1 MPEETSTLHRRAGS
15 VHVCIMHAWWVGD
28 HARHSTTVGERE
40 RERKGGDRLERLSSW
55 WWSGAAPG
63 WSRKPRGL
71 YDGPC
76 MGPRQ
81 TDQWSCGFVLDR
93 ANRSCTD
100 QQKGMLMLATVL
112 PSSEVPF
119 GAGTRVVVLYFR
131 APRWPDKCHR
141 MMRQHLSRKALG
153 CTQRANRQQAA

>member
-1 MPEETSTLHRRAGS
+1 
-15 VHVCIMHAWWVGD
+15 VVD
-28 HARHSTTVGERE
+28 
-40 RERKGGDRLERLSSW
+40 W

-63 WSRKPRGL
+63 WSRKPRGTMVHA
-71 YDGPC
+71 C

-81 TDQWSCGFVLDR
+81 TDQWSCGFVLDDR

-100 QQKGMLMLATVL
+100 QQKGMLATVL

-119 GAGTRVVVLYFR
+119 GAGTRVLVVLYFR

-153 CTQRANRQQAA
+153 CTASQPPARCIGVQLRGGYIFYSLLL